1 MELINNLAE
10 NYPKNKEPLIYN
22 VILEGGAFNGIYSG
36 GALILVKQLEKKHYL
51 KVNKLS
57 GASVGALIS
66 FLYLMDKLDTLP
78 KCFSKLRNSF
88 RNDFN
93 FSVIDDIIKDYI
105 NGLDNETFD
114 TFKDG
119 RLYITY
125 HTDAGERI
133 IQSKFNNKKDLE
145 QALIKS
151 SHLPFITTKNCY
163 REFDNKK
170 YLDGGTPYVFRDI
183 GEPNGKKYTLYLNNT
198 IWNQYL
204 VVKKEHNAYGRLLEG
219 ALDAH
224 NFILKNQEGFLCS
237 YVENW
242 NTKDYVILRS
252 KEFIFTTVVI
262 LMKYFLMV
270 NKHLN
275 PYIKDI
281 ALYKIIRSFIK
292 ECITDFL
299 LIKCV

>member
-22 VILEGGAFNGIYSG
+22 VVLEGGAFNGIYSG

-66 FLYLMDKLDTLP
+66 FLYLIDKLDTLP

-88 RNDFN
+88 REEFT
-93 FSVIDDIIKDYI
+93 FSAIDEIVKEYI
-105 NGLDNETFD
+105 SELDDETFD

-119 RLYITY
+119 RLYISY
-125 HTDAGERI
+125 HTEAGERI
-133 IQSKFNNKKDLE
+133 IQSKFNDKKDLE

-151 SHLPFITTKNCY
+151 SHLPYITTKNCY
-163 REFDNKK
+163 REYDNIK

-183 GEPNGKKYTLYLNNT
+183 GEPNGKKFTLYLNNT

-224 NFILKNQEGFLCS
+224 NFMLKNQKGFLCS

-242 NTKDYVILRS
+242 NTQDYVILRS
-252 KEFIFTTVVI
+252 KEFIFTTTVI
-262 LMKYFLMV
+262 LMKYFLLI

-281 ALYKIIRSFIK
+281 SVYKIIQSFIK

>member
-22 VILEGGAFNGIYSG
+22 VVLEGGAFNGIYSG
-36 GALILVKQLEKKHYL
+36 GALILVKQLEKKNYL
-51 KVNKLS
+51 KVDKLS

-66 FLYLMDKLDTLP
+66 FLYLIDKLDTLP

-88 RNDFN
+88 RNEFT
-93 FSVIDDIIKDYI
+93 FSVIDEIVKEYV
-105 NGLDNETFD
+105 NELDDETFD

-119 RLYITY
+119 RLYISY
-125 HTDAGERI
+125 HTETGERI
-133 IQSKFNNKKDLE
+133 IQSKFNDKKDLE

-151 SHLPFITTKNCY
+151 SHLPFITTRNCY
-163 REFDNKK
+163 REFDNIK

-183 GEPNGKKYTLYLNNT
+183 GEANGKKQTLYLNNT
-198 IWNQYL
+198 IWNRYL

-224 NFILKNQEGFLCS
+224 NFILKNQRGFLCS
-237 YVENW
+237 YVEDW
-242 NTKDYVILRS
+242 NSQDYFILRS
-252 KEFIFTTVVI
+252 KEFIFTTTVI
-262 LMKYFLMV
+262 LMKYFLII
-270 NKHLN
+270 NEHLK

-281 ALYKIIRSFIK
+281 AVYKIIYSFIK

>member
-22 VILEGGAFNGIYSG
+22 VVLEGGAFNGIYSG

-66 FLYLMDKLDTLP
+66 FLYLIDKLETLP
-78 KCFSKLRNSF
+78 KCFFKLRNSF
-88 RNDFN
+88 RTEFT
-93 FSVIDDIIKDYI
+93 FSAIDEIVKDYVSQ
-105 NGLDNETFD
+105 LDDETFD

-119 RLYITY
+119 RLYISY
-125 HTDAGERI
+125 HTESGERI
-133 IQSKFNNKKDLE
+133 IQSKFNDKKDLE

-151 SHLPFITTKNCY
+151 SHLPYITTKKCY
-163 REFDNKK
+163 REYDNIK

-183 GEPNGKKYTLYLNNT
+183 GEPNGKKFTLYLNNT

-224 NFILKNQEGFLCS
+224 NFMLKNQKGFLCS

-242 NTKDYVILRS
+242 NTQDYVILRS
-252 KEFIFTTVVI
+252 KEFIFTTTVI
-262 LMKYFLMV
+262 LMKYFLLI

-281 ALYKIIRSFIK
+281 AVYKIIQSFIK

>member
-22 VILEGGAFNGIYSG
+22 VVLEGGAFNGIYSG
-36 GALILVKQLEKKHYL
+36 GALILVKQLEKKNYL
-51 KVNKLS
+51 KVDKLS

-66 FLYLMDKLDTLP
+66 FLYLIDKLDTLP

-88 RNDFN
+88 RNEFT
-93 FSVIDDIIKDYI
+93 FSVIDEIVKEYV
-105 NGLDNETFD
+105 NELDDETFD

-119 RLYITY
+119 RLYISY
-125 HTDAGERI
+125 HTETGERI
-133 IQSKFNNKKDLE
+133 IQSKFNDKKDLE

-163 REFDNKK
+163 REFDNIK

-183 GEPNGKKYTLYLNNT
+183 GEANGKKQTLYLNNT
-198 IWNQYL
+198 IWNRYL

-224 NFILKNQEGFLCS
+224 NFILKNQRGFLCS
-237 YVENW
+237 YVEDW
-242 NTKDYVILRS
+242 NSQDYFILRS
-252 KEFIFTTVVI
+252 KEFIFTTTVI
-262 LMKYFLMV
+262 LMKYFLII
-270 NKHLN
+270 NEHLK

-281 ALYKIIRSFIK
+281 AVYKIIHSFIK

>member
-22 VILEGGAFNGIYSG
+22 VVLEGGAFNGIYSG

-66 FLYLMDKLDTLP
+66 FLYLIDKLDTLP

-88 RNDFN
+88 REEFT
-93 FSVIDDIIKDYI
+93 FSAIDEIVKGYI
-105 NGLDNETFD
+105 SELDDETFD

-119 RLYITY
+119 RLYISY
-125 HTDAGERI
+125 HTEAGERI
-133 IQSKFNNKKDLE
+133 IQSKFNDKKDLE

-151 SHLPFITTKNCY
+151 SHLPYITTKNCY
-163 REFDNKK
+163 REYDNIK

-183 GEPNGKKYTLYLNNT
+183 GEPNGKKFTLYLNNT

-204 VVKKEHNAYGRLLEG
+204 VVKKEHNA
-219 ALDAH
+219 
-224 NFILKNQEGFLCS
+224 
-237 YVENW
+237 
-242 NTKDYVILRS
+242 
-252 KEFIFTTVVI
+252 
-262 LMKYFLMV
+262 
-270 NKHLN
+270 
-275 PYIKDI
+275 
-281 ALYKIIRSFIK
+281 
-292 ECITDFL
+292 
-299 LIKCV
+299 

>member
-22 VILEGGAFNGIYSG
+22 VVLEGGAFNGIYSG

-57 GASVGALIS
+57 GASVGSLIS
-66 FLYLMDKLDTLP
+66 FLYLIDKLDTLP
-78 KCFSKLRNSF
+78 KCFSKLRNTF
-88 RNDFN
+88 RSEFT
-93 FSVIDDIIKDYI
+93 FSVIDEIIKEYI
-105 NGLDNETFD
+105 NELDDETFD

-119 RLYITY
+119 RLYISY
-125 HTDAGERI
+125 HTEGGERI
-133 IQSKFNNKKDLE
+133 IQSKFNDKKDLE

-151 SHLPFITTKNCY
+151 SHLPFITTRNCY
-163 REFDNKK
+163 REFDNIK

-183 GEPNGKKYTLYLNNT
+183 GEPNGKKFTLYLNNT

-224 NFILKNQEGFLCS
+224 NFMLKNQKGFLCS

-242 NTKDYVILRS
+242 NTQDYVILRS
-252 KEFIFTTVVI
+252 KEFLFTTTVI
-262 LMKYFLMV
+262 LMKYFLLI

-281 ALYKIIRSFIK
+281 TVFKIIESFVK

>member
-10 NYPKNKEPLIYN
+10 NYPKNKEPHIYN
-22 VILEGGAFNGIYSG
+22 IVLEGGAFNGIYSG

-66 FLYLMDKLDTLP
+66 FLYLIDKLDTLP

-88 RNDFN
+88 RTDFN

-105 NGLDNETFD
+105 KDLDDETFN

-119 RLYITY
+119 RLYVTY

-133 IQSKFNNKKDLE
+133 IQSKFNDKKDLE
-145 QALIKS
+145 HALIKS

-163 REFDNKK
+163 REFDNIK

-183 GEPNGKKYTLYLNNT
+183 GEVNGKKYTLYLNNT
-198 IWNQYL
+198 IWNRYL

-224 NFILKNQEGFLCS
+224 NFILKNQTGFLCS
-237 YVENW
+237 YVEDW
-242 NTKDYVILRS
+242 NSQDYFILRS
-252 KEFIFTTVVI
+252 KEFIFTTTVI
-262 LMKYFLMV
+262 LMKYFLLI

-281 ALYKIIRSFIK
+281 TIYKIIHSFLK